1 MTHNIAYLN
10 EQSVIL
16 NETVGSRGRTTTDEE
31 MVLRGG

>member
-16 NETVGSRGRTTTDEE
+16 NETVGSRGRTTDEE